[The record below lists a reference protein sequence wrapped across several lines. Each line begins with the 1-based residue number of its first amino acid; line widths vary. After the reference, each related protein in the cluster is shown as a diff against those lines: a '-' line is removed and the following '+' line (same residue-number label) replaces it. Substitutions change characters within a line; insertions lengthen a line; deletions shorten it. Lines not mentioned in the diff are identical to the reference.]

1 MEFPFLPTVRPHLTS
16 LHSPDSGR
24 RTLSYACMHAPCTHT
39 HTHGIPLLCIPPLP
53 PSPFW
58 GRRRVPAAPW
68 NAPRSM
74 PECQAR
80 RTTSERANTVPRRA
94 NYAKYADERG
104 GCDGGGG
111 GARGNI
117 NMPPFT
123 PHTLTTLFPPTSP
136 SFLPS
141 FPPSLPHLHA
151 AARLGHA
158 HIWEEGKE
166 GRGEEKKGMRA
177 RRRQEA
183 RGREEKRMS
192 SANAPDD
199 RKRGRE
205 SERAG
210 LRRRAVRLGHARECD
225 GCFSASAVYRRHRCR
240 RRRRRPHV
248 PGHPSCPASRGFIP
262 FSAGPSKDETAATTT
277 TMVGRADTTSE
288 GASEGWMDG

>member
-1 MEFPFLPTVRPHLTS
+1 
-16 LHSPDSGR
+16 
-24 RTLSYACMHAPCTHT
+24 
-39 HTHGIPLLCIPPLP
+39 
-53 PSPFW
+53 
-58 GRRRVPAAPW
+58 
-68 NAPRSM
+68 M

-225 GCFSASAVYRRHRCR
+225 GCFSASAVYRRHRCTAAAAAPTYQAILRARQVEASFHSPPVPPRMKR
-240 RRRRRPHV
+240 RRRRRRW
-248 PGHPSCPASRGFIP
+248 SD
-262 FSAGPSKDETAATTT
+262 GPTP
-277 TMVGRADTTSE
+277 RARE
-288 GASEGWMDG
+288 RARAGWMDRRVEGI